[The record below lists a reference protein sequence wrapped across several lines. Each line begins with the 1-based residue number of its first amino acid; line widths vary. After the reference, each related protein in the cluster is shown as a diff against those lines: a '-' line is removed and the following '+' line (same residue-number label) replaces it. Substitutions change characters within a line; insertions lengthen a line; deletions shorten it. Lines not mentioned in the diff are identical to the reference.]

1 MVLPGFS
8 VRDAI
13 ASLQQLSQWL
23 DDRQKKTFFKAWQTI
38 ELSDLYRLI
47 VDYYERVGVALFSYP
62 TYGGDKR
69 TVPLYVADGW
79 DRLEGKVFASP
90 NLVNEKSS
98 FSPSKKQLQFWEL
111 YRELKIC
118 ESGLRE
124 WPMHD
129 ADIFRLTG
137 IEQGEKLQLDFRLGK
152 FPHSVMC
159 QYLLE
164 HEARMTLLE
173 SGQADP
179 KSLGLRDAVAK
190 SPKDINSFLQSN
202 IARMGVCNL
211 MLLKN
216 GVGSY
221 LPIVHRR
228 SGLSMAQPELFDVV
242 PTCIFEVAT
251 TPPADIELRHTVLR
265 EIYEELFGNEQV
277 MLQTQIPNPRFFYTE
292 PGILELIELLEDELA
307 YFDVTGFCI
316 DLVRLVPE
324 ITTVFIVSDPKYFKV
339 YGARGFA
346 LNPEYRPSSAFDIPV
361 GVGDIDDYLLKIVP
375 ENPNN
380 RPIRYGLN
388 PFKWT
393 LGGGFCFRQGLKRA
407 KALGFI

>member
-47 VDYYERVGVALFSYP
+47 VDYYERVGVPLFSYP
-62 TYGGDKR
+62 THGGDQR

-90 NLVNEKSS
+90 NLVNERSS
-98 FSPSKKQLQFWEL
+98 FKPGKKQLQFWEL
-111 YRELKIC
+111 YRALKIS
-118 ESGLRE
+118 ESGLE
-124 WPMHD
+124 VWPMHD
-129 ADIFRLTG
+129 ANIFRLTG
-137 IEQGEKLQLDFRLGK
+137 IEQGEKLQLNFRLGK

-164 HEARMTLLE
+164 HEARMTLLKCGKAE
-173 SGQADP
+173 P
-179 KSLGLRDAVAK
+179 ESLGLRNAVAK
-190 SPKDINSFLQSN
+190 NPKYINNFLQSN

-216 GVGSY
+216 DTDSY

-228 SGLSMAQPELFDVV
+228 SGLSMAQPGLFDVV

-251 TPPADIELRHTVLR
+251 TPAADIVLLHTILR
-265 EIYEELFGNEQV
+265 EIWEELFGKEEV
-277 MLQTQIPNPRFFYTE
+277 VLQTRISNPEFFYTE
-292 PGILELIELLEDELA
+292 PGIRELIELLKDKVA

-324 ITTVFIVSDPKYFKV
+324 ITNVFIVSDPKYFKT
-339 YGARGFA
+339 YGLRGFN
-346 LNPEYRPSSAFDIPV
+346 LNPEYLPSSAFQVPV
-361 GVGDIDDYLLKIVP
+361 GAEDIDGYLLANVP
-375 ENPNN
+375 EDPDN
-380 RPIRYGLN
+380 RPMRYGWN

-393 LGGGFCFRQGLKRA
+393 LPGAFCFRQGLKRA
-407 KALGFI
+407 KVLGFI